1 MNPKQKRFVEE
12 YLIDRC
18 PTHAAKRAGYNPR
31 WAKNTGWRMLKDPEV
46 RRAVADGLPGR
57 GETGEITAERVRREL
72 ALIAFGSIGD
82 YFHWGPDGVTV
93 KDKTLLTPEQQAVVA
108 EVSRSRTK
116 TGETIRVKLHDKLA
130 ALDKLARHLGMYR
143 EPPEEHDDVAELS
156 ETERAQ
162 LVLALLARAR
172 ARRLAQEA
180 EAAEGCDESETE
192 SASQPGPEKGQ
203 VDRS

>member
-1 MNPKQKRFVEE
+1 MTPKQRLFVEE
-12 YLIDRC
+12 YLIDRN
-18 PTHAAKRAGYNPR
+18 PTRAARRAGYNPK
-31 WAKNTGWRMLKDPEV
+31 WAKNTGWRTLKHPEV
-46 RRAVADGLPGR
+46 RRAVADGLPAR
-57 GETGEITAERVRREL
+57 GESGEITVERVRREL

-82 YFHWGPDGVTV
+82 YFHWGPEGVTL
-93 KDKTLLTPEQQAVVA
+93 KDKTMLTAEQQSLVA

-116 TGETIRVKLHDKLA
+116 TGETVRVKLHDKLA

-143 EPPEEHDDVAELS
+143 EQPEPEAHDEVAELS

-180 EAAEGCDESETE
+180 EAAESTDESRQE
-192 SASQPGPEKGQ
+192 AAA
-203 VDRS
+203 